1 MIDNNSA
8 VPLELRAAGSSALKE
23 AEYIFFAVPISAL
36 EGLLAEMS
44 GYISAG
50 AVLVDLCS
58 VKEYPLEVMKKH
70 CPGNEI
76 IGTHPLFGPDSTS
89 DGLAGR
95 QIVVTPAEKS
105 AAYIR
110 LTKLFATAGLDVIY
124 MTAEEHDWQMA
135 WTLCL
140 TQFIGRG
147 LGSLPLPRNSIGTKG
162 YFDLLDIVTRA
173 NADTMQLYI
182 DMNKYNRFAGEMR
195 ERVIEELRDIHK
207 TF

>member
-1 MIDNNSA
+1 MA
-8 VPLELRAAGSSALKE
+8 VPAEIQIRDFTALHE
-23 AEYIFFAVPISAL
+23 VEYIFFAVPISVL
-36 EGLLAEMS
+36 EQLLIEIKQ
-44 GYISAG
+44 YISG
-50 AVLVDLCS
+50 SAVLVDVCS
-58 VKEYPLEVMKKH
+58 VKEYPHEVMRKYF
-70 CPGNEI
+70 PANEI
-76 IGTHPLFGPDSTS
+76 IGTHPLFGPDSTA

-95 QIVVTPAEKS
+95 QIVVTPSKESPAYKRLIGTFES
-105 AAYIR
+105 AS
-110 LTKLFATAGLDVIY
+110 LETIY
-124 MTAEEHDWQMA
+124 MSAEEHDRQMA

-195 ERVIEELRDIHK
+195 EKVIAGLMNIHK